1 MSKQDQ
7 QNWNHIFSI
16 SQTQVMHFTRLI
28 GNEQGKFKQ
37 GIKLWHIPSFI
48 FLTDSTHQDEAN
60 KIWFTQ
66 FAHS

>member
-16 SQTQVMHFTRLI
+16 SITQVMHFTRLI
-28 GNEQGKFKQ
+28 GIKQDKFKQ
-37 GIKLWHIPSFI
+37 GIKLKHIPSFI